1 VCALDLVPRNHRES
15 VDRGRVTYRGVRLY
29 GGATMKQAIQEDRTA
44 DMAKVS
50 TDLEDL
56 EWEFFRKAQVR
67 MFPRIP
73 PAQFWPT

>member
-1 VCALDLVPRNHRES
+1 
-15 VDRGRVTYRGVRLY
+15 
-29 GGATMKQAIQEDRTA
+29 MKQAIQEDRKA